1 MLKFF
6 EKYHILQNNIKIRII
21 LKLFFSPM
29 QINSHMKFVEILFL
43 NMSMHMHK
51 IIKSDSC
58 RKFLQIRLT
67 HKEFKDKFS
76 Q

>member
-1 MLKFF
+1 
-6 EKYHILQNNIKIRII
+6 
-21 LKLFFSPM
+21 M

-51 IIKSDSC
+51 TIKLDPC